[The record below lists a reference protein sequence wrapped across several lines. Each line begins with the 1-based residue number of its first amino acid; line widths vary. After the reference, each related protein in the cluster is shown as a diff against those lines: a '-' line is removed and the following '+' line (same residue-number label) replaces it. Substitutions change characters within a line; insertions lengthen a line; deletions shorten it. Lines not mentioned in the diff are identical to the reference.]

1 MAQHLDTVGVG
12 RPLER
17 GCECNLRGIT
27 EKTQGGDSR
36 FDVILR
42 GYLNVLSHKYSTHQP
57 PSKNPA
63 STPTINHH
71 SVQPCESV
79 RKFQGDEYDSTRS
92 VFQGSETG

>member
-57 PSKNPA
+57 PIKESREHSNHQPPFS
-63 STPTINHH
+63 ST
-71 SVQPCESV
+71 V
-79 RKFQGDEYDSTRS
+79 
-92 VFQGSETG
+92 